1 MKFKTRCFFP
11 SNLSSTDLS
20 KDEKFATIPSL
31 QVRRRSRIVFGEND
45 DDDSSRAS
53 ASSIKSK
60 GPEFI
65 LNSSLPCQEI
75 EIGDPKVLINIKHPL
90 NQSTISLNF
99 DFLCCNPK

>member
-1 MKFKTRCFFP
+1 MLQLYEFLKSFFP
-11 SNLSSTDLS
+11 SYFSTDLS
-20 KDEKFATIPSL
+20 KDEKFATLPSL

-53 ASSIKSK
+53 ASSVKSK

-75 EIGDPKVLINIKHPL
+75 EIGDPKVIINQTP
-90 NQSTISLNF
+90 T
-99 DFLCCNPK
+99 